1 MRIVLTDAQP
11 PVITA
16 VKEFGEIMQRAIP
29 TTPYAVI
36 VTNTAIPLVRI
47 AEDWYITRMLCMR
60 MVRIIPIAEIVLKS

>member
-16 VKEFGEIMQRAIP
+16 VKGFGEIMQRAIP

-36 VTNTAIPLVRI
+36 VTNTAILLVRI
-47 AEDWYITRMLCMR
+47 AED
-60 MVRIIPIAEIVLKS
+60 